1 MVKRERLKLRQEYTL
16 HNMWLEIEIMLRGNT
31 IDWKELGFDIKHEFA
46 RRMVRLDEIYYVQEL
61 LPDIQIMVFNDQS
74 SVYIRGGY
82 AQIRDEI
89 LHLQER
95 DGDED

>member
-1 MVKRERLKLRQEYTL
+1 
-16 HNMWLEIEIMLRGNT
+16 MWLEIEVMLRGNS
-31 IDWKELGFDIKHEFA
+31 INWQELGFDIKHEFS

-61 LPDIQIMVFNDQS
+61 LPDIQIMFFIDQT

-82 AQIRDEI
+82 SQIRDEI

-95 DGDED
+95 NDEED